1 MIFHSHIVNLFS
13 NSWLGDVSLV
23 LSAPSLDS
31 GGFPVGWL
39 LCGVAS
45 GMALMVLFS
54 GFYSRRRGKGFQLE
68 TERRERME
76 SDIINKERMMYYA
89 GLTHELRQPVASLY
103 SSLDELCRQTDLP
116 AAQFRKLHEVRDG
129 ARKLLGL
136 INDIFDFQRSE
147 RENLKLIVAKGD
159 VGGYVLQMMSRIIEL
174 NPNENL
180 TISVDIQPGLP
191 TVYFDE
197 RVVSTVVRN
206 LVNNALKYTLSG
218 EITVSVRIIKLFDRH
233 LIEISVKDTG
243 IGIPQNKLQDI
254 FDTYYRLPEAERRK
268 GCGIGLAVVKMMAG
282 IHEGEV
288 MVKSEEGKGSEFSFC
303 ISVDSTYPDAEHL
316 PAPQGFEAG
325 ILPQRNVALDMA
337 AVGNVRDSRSVSE
350 PIEIEVP
357 QLAEN
362 DRRARVDAEFLHR
375 LTDLVEENLS
385 QSELDIKFIED
396 HLNMSRSS
404 IFRRLKSLTGLSIVE
419 YIRVIRLKAS
429 KELLRRGSAVSET
442 AYACGFNDVGYFR
455 TLFKREFGVSP
466 SQFRRE
472 NLN

>member
-1 MIFHSHIVNLFS
+1 MTLPI
-13 NSWLGDVSLV
+13 
-23 LSAPSLDS
+23 
-31 GGFPVGWL
+31 GWL
-39 LCGVAS
+39 LVGVAV
-45 GMALMVLFS
+45 GMGLMVLFS
-54 GFYSRRRGKGFQLE
+54 GFYSRRRGKGLQLE

-103 SSLDELCRQTDLP
+103 SSLDELCHQPDIP
-116 AAQFRKLHEVRDG
+116 AAQLRKLHEVREG
-129 ARKLLGL
+129 ARKLLGI

-147 RENLKLIVAKGD
+147 RDSLKLIVTKGD
-159 VGGYVLQMMSRIIEL
+159 VGGYVLQMMRRIIEL
-174 NPNENL
+174 NPNENI

-218 EITVSVRIIKLFDRH
+218 EITVSVRMIKLFDRH

-254 FDTYYRLPEAERRK
+254 FDTYYRLSEAERRK
-268 GCGIGLAVVKMMAG
+268 GSGIGLAVVKMMAG

-316 PAPQGFEAG
+316 PAPQDFEGG
-325 ILPQRNVALDMA
+325 ILSRSNVALDMA
-337 AVGNVRDSRSVSE
+337 AVGDVRVSE
-350 PIEIEVP
+350 PLAGRADIEVP
-357 QLAEN
+357 ASGEN
-362 DRRARVDAEFLHR
+362 DRRARYDADFLRR
-375 LTDLVEENLS
+375 LTELIEENLS

-396 HLNMSRSS
+396 HLNMSRST

-419 YIRVIRLKAS
+419 YIRKIRLGNSRKMLS
-429 KELLRRGSAVSET
+429 EGLAVSDT

-472 NLN
+472 NASA